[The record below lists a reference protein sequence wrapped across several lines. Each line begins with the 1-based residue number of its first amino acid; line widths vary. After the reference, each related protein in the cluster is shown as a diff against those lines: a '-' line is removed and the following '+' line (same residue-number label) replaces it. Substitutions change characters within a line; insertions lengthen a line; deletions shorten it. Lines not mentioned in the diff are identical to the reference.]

1 MKKTIFTGVGT
12 AIVTPMNADGSINYD
27 EFGKLI
33 EFQIAN
39 GADALVVC
47 GTTGEASTMPDEEH
61 LECIGYAVK
70 KVAHR
75 VPVIA
80 GTGANDTAHGI
91 RLSAA
96 AEKLGADAL
105 LQVTPYYNKAS
116 QRGLV
121 KHFTAIANSVKIP
134 IILYN
139 VPSRTGCNISIDTYK
154 ELAKVPNIVATK
166 EASGNMSL
174 AAEIA
179 AYTDLDIYSGND
191 DQVMPIL
198 SLGGK
203 GVISV
208 TSNLMPKEKH
218 DEVALFNA
226 GKQAEA
232 LASQAKILTFEK
244 ALFMDVNPIP
254 VKEALNIMGCKAGE
268 SRLPLCSMS
277 DEQIAKLRSTMEP
290 LGLVGAIKYI
300 MLAESNASARYAN
313 WHFCKNLKGITND

>member
-12 AIVTPMNADGSINYD
+12 AVVTPMNADGSINFD
-27 EFGKLI
+27 EFGRLL
-33 EFQIAN
+33 EFQVSG
-39 GADALVVC
+39 GADAIVVC

-61 LECIGYAVK
+61 LECIGYAVRK
-70 KVAHR
+70 IAGR
-75 VPVIA
+75 IPVIA
-80 GTGANDTAHGI
+80 GTGSNHTNHAI
-91 RLSAA
+91 SLSQQ

-105 LQVTPYYNKAS
+105 LQVTPYYNKTS

-121 KHFTAIANSVKIP
+121 KHFTAVADSVNIP

-139 VPSRTGCNISIDTYK
+139 VPGRTGVNISIDAYK
-154 ELAKVPNIVATK
+154 ELAKHPNIAATK
-166 EASGNMSL
+166 EASGNFTL

-191 DQVMPIL
+191 DQVMPVL

-218 DEVALFNA
+218 DEVELYLA

-232 LASQAKILTFEK
+232 LEIQRRILAFEK

-254 VKEALNIMGCKAGE
+254 VKEALNIMGFNAGE
-268 SRLPLCSMS
+268 CRLPLASMTS
-277 DEQIAKLRSTMEP
+277 EQIEKLRSVMLP
-290 LGLVGAIKYI
+290 LGLVDSVK
-300 MLAESNASARYAN
+300 
-313 WHFCKNLKGITND
+313 

>member
-12 AIVTPMNADGSINYD
+12 AIVTPMNADGSINTD

-47 GTTGEASTMPDEEH
+47 GTTGEAPTMPDEEH

-70 KVAHR
+70 KAAHR

-232 LASQAKILTFEK
+232 LAIQAKILAFEK

-254 VKEALNIMGCKAGE
+254 VKEALNIMGFKAGE
-268 SRLPLCSMS
+268 CRLPLCSMS

-290 LGLVGAIKYI
+290 LGLVGAIK
-300 MLAESNASARYAN
+300 
-313 WHFCKNLKGITND
+313 

>member
-96 AEKLGADAL
+96 AEKLGVDAL
-105 LQVTPYYNKAS
+105 LQVT
-116 QRGLV
+116 
-121 KHFTAIANSVKIP
+121 HT
-134 IILYN
+134 
-139 VPSRTGCNISIDTYK
+139 TT
-154 ELAKVPNIVATK
+154 
-166 EASGNMSL
+166 
-174 AAEIA
+174 
-179 AYTDLDIYSGND
+179 
-191 DQVMPIL
+191 
-198 SLGGK
+198 
-203 GVISV
+203 
-208 TSNLMPKEKH
+208 
-218 DEVALFNA
+218 
-226 GKQAEA
+226 
-232 LASQAKILTFEK
+232 
-244 ALFMDVNPIP
+244 
-254 VKEALNIMGCKAGE
+254 
-268 SRLPLCSMS
+268 RLP
-277 DEQIAKLRSTMEP
+277 
-290 LGLVGAIKYI
+290 
-300 MLAESNASARYAN
+300 SAD
-313 WHFCKNLKGITND
+313 W